1 MRIVAAEGECGTARI
16 EKIVADRSLLVS
28 RERMNVGVGDTEKDM
43 SQTIQPGRY
52 RHYKGKDYQVLGCA
66 RHTETEEEYVVY
78 RALYGEGGLWVR
90 PKAMFLESVVRTCEK
105 IT

>member
-1 MRIVAAEGECGTARI
+1 
-16 EKIVADRSLLVS
+16 
-28 RERMNVGVGDTEKDM
+28 M

-66 RHTETEEEYVVY
+66 RHTETEEEFVVY

-90 PKAMFLESVVRTCEK
+90 PKAMFLESVVVGEATTPRFVLVEPA
-105 IT
+105 

>member
-1 MRIVAAEGECGTARI
+1 
-16 EKIVADRSLLVS
+16 
-28 RERMNVGVGDTEKDM
+28 M

-66 RHTETEEEYVVY
+66 RHTETEEEFVVY

-90 PKAMFLESVVRTCEK
+90 PKAMFLESVVTGA
-105 IT
+105 ITTPRFLLVEPT